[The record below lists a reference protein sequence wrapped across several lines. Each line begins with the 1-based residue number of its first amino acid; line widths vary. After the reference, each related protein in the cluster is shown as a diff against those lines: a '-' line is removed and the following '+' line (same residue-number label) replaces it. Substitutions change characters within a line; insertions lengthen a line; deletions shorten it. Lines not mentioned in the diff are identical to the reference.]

1 MSLKLT
7 KYLVELRKEANRL
20 KRTDINNKVDDT
32 FYAKYFKM
40 IIFLIICGISIIIL
54 NKGYNKEF
62 LGYISSILSILV
74 GLFIT
79 ALIFSFDKFYDPIQE
94 ENPNSRTKLWDK
106 QDYNY
111 SKKFSYITAYTIV
124 LSIFTLVMLVPN
136 ILFESFI
143 NLDLNSLTLQTKE
156 ISANSIK
163 LFLKAFLIIIQRFII
178 AYWLLEILYNT
189 LFIVSSMVQY
199 MSTKIDRK

>member
-32 FYAKYFKM
+32 FYAKYFKI

-199 MSTKIDRK
+199 MTTKIDRK

>member
-32 FYAKYFKM
+32 FYAKYFKI